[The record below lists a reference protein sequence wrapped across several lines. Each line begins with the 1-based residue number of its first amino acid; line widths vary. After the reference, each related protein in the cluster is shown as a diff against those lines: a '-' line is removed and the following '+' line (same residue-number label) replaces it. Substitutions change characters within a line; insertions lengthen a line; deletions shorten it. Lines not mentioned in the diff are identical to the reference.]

1 MIFSLIRQLLKN
13 RQPLLAG
20 CIFLGV
26 LCFQWFPTGSFPLCH
41 ATGAEI
47 TKTESNSAETA
58 EIEPDSAPVETEDNP
73 SEITPEAEDAADA
86 EGSAEET
93 PEDGAL
99 EFTYNGFIEWES
111 IFSTDTDQDF
121 SDANQ
126 KNELRNRLELNYG
139 TENQYLFSVTNFY
152 LTPTFFNNDIG
163 ETYRYADETRVERN
177 LRLSGEHYEIDFREL
192 YLNLSS
198 EKIRFRLGNQIY
210 AWGTADVFNPTSYFN
225 ALDYR
230 EFIFRD
236 DDEDKSSV
244 PSLSAMLFMDNYTLE
259 TVFMPVHVPMLM
271 APSGNFW
278 YLNIQKDL
286 YTAEFLK
293 TDGMPVEMEN
303 VGAGTRLSSSYRGA
317 DFSFSA
323 YHGPDRDA
331 IFRPVAVSMTPN
343 QKLSLQLDPQYFV
356 VNMLGADF
364 SATINDFVVQFELA
378 YSPDKRNLVEQN
390 MNQLQQITFPFEC
403 RKSQYFAYAVG
414 FNYFI
419 PLTRLIESHEGET
432 VFTFEWYQSKF
443 FEEDVYQAYLTD
455 IISCK
460 LEDTYYQGHIPV
472 SIKALFDTRSNSSV
486 FWPKVGYD
494 FQNGWLIELSY
505 AAIDGKTDNQGLL
518 EPMFYYYRDNDIL
531 IGSVRYEY

>member
-1 MIFSLIRQLLKN
+1 MIFFPIRQL
-13 RQPLLAG
+13 RRIRRPLLAV
-20 CIFLGV
+20 FVFWGV
-26 LCFQWFPTGSFPLCH
+26 FCFQCFPTVFFSLCH
-41 ATGAEI
+41 ATGTEI
-47 TKTESNSAETA
+47 TRAGDNSTEVVGIDPDSSLAETK
-58 EIEPDSAPVETEDNP
+58 DNA
-73 SEITPEAEDAADA
+73 SEITQEAKDATDSED
-86 EGSAEET
+86 SAEET
-93 PEDGAL
+93 QEGGAL
-99 EFTYNGFIEWES
+99 QFTYNGFIEWES

-121 SDANQ
+121 SDANK
-126 KNELRNRLELNYG
+126 KNELRNRLEINYG
-139 TENQYLFSVTNFY
+139 TESRYLFSVTNLY

-163 ETYRYADETRVERN
+163 ETYRYADETRMERN
-177 LRLSGEHYEIDFREL
+177 LRMSGSHYEIDFREL

-198 EKIRFRLGNQIY
+198 EKTRFRLGNQIY

-225 ALDYR
+225 TLDYR

-244 PSLSAMLFMDNYTLE
+244 PSLSAMLFMDDYTLE
-259 TVFMPVHVPMLM
+259 TVFMPVHVPMLL

-278 YLNIQKDL
+278 YLNIQENL

-293 TDGMPVEMEN
+293 TNGMQVEMEN
-303 VGAGTRLSSSYRGA
+303 VGIGTRLSSSYRGA
-317 DFSFSA
+317 DFSLSA
-323 YHGPDRDA
+323 FHGPDRDA
-331 IFRPVAVSMTPN
+331 IFTPVGVSMTPN
-343 QKLSLQLDPQYFV
+343 QTLSLQLDPQYFV

-364 SATINDFVVQFELA
+364 SATINDFVIQFELA
-378 YSPDKRNLVEQN
+378 YSPDKHNLVEQN
-390 MNQLQQITFPFEC
+390 MNQLQQITFPFES

-472 SIKALFDTRSNSSV
+472 SIKTLFDTRSNSSV

-505 AAIDGKTDNQGLL
+505 AAIDGKKDNQGLL
-518 EPMFYYYRDNDIL
+518 EPMFYYFRDNDIL
-531 IGSVRYEY
+531 MGSIRYDY